1 MLCENCGKK
10 DATSIY
16 MSPKDNKLKYL
27 CGACYR
33 KINNDNELD
42 VLALKEIRDV
52 KLEAKCLNCGETFNE
67 FMSSGLFGCE
77 NCYDAFSEYLN
88 NNFLTLFKEKKYL
101 GKKPNAY
108 YVQKQIAELEQ
119 MVEICLK
126 NNNLQK
132 ATKYGLE
139 IQKLKEQNYGKL

>member
-42 VLALKEIRDV
+42 ALALKEIRDV

-77 NCYDAFSEYLN
+77 NCYDAFSDSDDRSDKFTAGNRACDQLCRACQRCHPTRGE
-88 NNFLTLFKEKKYL
+88 TGDCRTAK
-101 GKKPNAY
+101 
-108 YVQKQIAELEQ
+108 
-119 MVEICLK
+119 
-126 NNNLQK
+126 
-132 ATKYGLE
+132 
-139 IQKLKEQNYGKL
+139 

>member
-1 MLCENCGKK
+1 MKK
-10 DATSIY
+10 LI
-16 MSPKDNKLKYL
+16 
-27 CGACYR
+27 CV
-33 KINNDNELD
+33 DNEGMEKI
-42 VLALKEIRDV
+42 LK
-52 KLEAKCLNCGETFNE
+52 LGEE
-67 FMSSGLFGCE
+67 YE
-77 NCYDAFSEYLN
+77 CYDEDDEGYLVVLEEEVKWLRKN
-88 NNFLTLFKEKKYL
+88 RFMKVKEKKYL